1 MKRPVVLYL
10 IASDEE
16 FRLIRGQ
23 GADLTEVAHRRRSD
37 FADGDFEFSAPKGRN
52 VSGGVSFGVT
62 SGQTEADIERPR
74 LAAHAAEALAV
85 AWAAGA
91 HDGIV
96 IAAGPKLLGA
106 LRKALPKA
114 LHGHVVGE
122 IHKSLVKLSLHD
134 LPGHLTP

>member
-1 MKRPVVLYL
+1 MKRPVILYL

-23 GADLTEVAHRRRSD
+23 GSDLTEISNRRLSE
-37 FADGDFEFSAPKGRN
+37 FANGDFEFSAPKGRN
-52 VSGGVSFGVT
+52 ASGGISFGVS

-74 LAAHAAEALAV
+74 LAAHAAEALEA
-85 AWAAGA
+85 AWAAGT

-134 LPGHLTP
+134 LPGHLTH